1 MTQDQVAQ
9 LVCEQLQNHHPGG
22 TTLEVVPEGIRQQN
36 GSWYIPVRPNV
47 QPPKMYEYYEALA
60 EVESTLEENEQLQIW
75 LMPMLPDEA
84 VEPVS
89 DSAAAS

>member
-1 MTQDQVAQ
+1 MTQDKVVQ
-9 LVCEQLQNHHPGG
+9 LVREQLQNHHPGG
-22 TTLEVVPEGIRQQN
+22 ATLEVVPEGIRQQD

-75 LMPMLPDEA
+75 LMPMLPEEEIA
-84 VEPVS
+84 VA
-89 DSAAAS
+89 DDRAAQ